1 MLKKTLFMAL
11 FAIAAAGARADS
23 LWPNGAAHSGN
34 TANMITDR
42 RALAI
47 GDLVTVRIIE
57 QASAQQDTN
66 LKTQKQASVAGT
78 AGLGSWNNSGAL
90 PINGYGAGANENFNG
105 GGSSARSG
113 RIVTTLTA
121 RVISML
127 DSGNLVIEGRRSLK
141 INDEKQHIYVRG
153 VIRPGD
159 VGRDNSIASTAI
171 SDAQIMYE
179 GHGPLSEKSKPGF
192 FTRLLDWLWIF

>member
-1 MLKKTLFMAL
+1 MMF
-11 FAIAAAGARADS
+11 FFVGSAGVASADS
-23 LWPNGAAHSGN
+23 LWPNGAAGN
-34 TANMITDR
+34 VSNANSANMITDR
-42 RALAI
+42 RALKI

-66 LKTQKQASVAGT
+66 MKTQKQASVAGS
-78 AGLGSWNNSGAL
+78 AGLGSWNNSGTA
-90 PINGYGAGANENFNG
+90 PIQGYGAGANESFNG

-113 RIVTTLTA
+113 KIVTTLTA
-121 RVISML
+121 RVVSLL

-159 VGRDNSIASTAI
+159 VGRDNSIASTSI

-179 GHGPLSEKSKPGF
+179 GKGPLSEKSKPGF
-192 FTRLLDWLWIF
+192 FTRILDWLWIL